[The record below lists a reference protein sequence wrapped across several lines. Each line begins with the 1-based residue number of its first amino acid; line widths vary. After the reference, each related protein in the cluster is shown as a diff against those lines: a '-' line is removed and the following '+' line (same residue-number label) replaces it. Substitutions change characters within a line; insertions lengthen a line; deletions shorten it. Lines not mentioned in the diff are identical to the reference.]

1 MKLPI
6 KVTLAQGYKPG
17 NSTGGSVRTW
27 PELLSSR
34 DANILG
40 TPGPTGRGGGEP
52 RSTKEPGT
60 WDPELMSSHMNNYQ
74 HLNDRGLLAGRL
86 S

>member
-17 NSTGGSVRTW
+17 SSNYFTIRAWSTTGGSVRTW

-60 WDPELMSSHMNNYQ
+60 WDPELMSSHG
-74 HLNDRGLLAGRL
+74 DFP
-86 S
+86 

>member
-17 NSTGGSVRTW
+17 SSTGGSVRTW

-40 TPGPTGRGGGEP
+40 TTGRGGGEP
-52 RSTKEPGT
+52 RSTKEHGT
-60 WDPELMSSHMNNYQ
+60 QN
-74 HLNDRGLLAGRL
+74 
-86 S
+86 